1 MNKNQKGFSAV
12 EALLLLV
19 IVGMLGGVGWYV
31 WHAQKQADK
40 TYSQTANSSA
50 VSSKKVSNKTS
61 PAATDPYAGWKN
73 FTTQN
78 VKVGF
83 EYPASWTVKDSSSGS
98 DDVLQLTGSDG
109 FTANISFGT
118 TGHPS
123 LDYDPQVLYAQEAM
137 FNGKFDENGKYA
149 INSTQEFIDYIG
161 GTPSQA
167 ADGLVYGAQLS
178 KSKTK
183 AMDTPEYGKY
193 GVNINGKAAKAE
205 PLTDAKVDVNYKNL
219 VLIISTLHAAH

>member
-1 MNKNQKGFSAV
+1 MIRNQKGFSAV
-12 EALLLLV
+12 EALLIV
-19 IVGMLGGVGWYV
+19 IIVGMLGGVGYYV
-31 WHAQKQADK
+31 WHSQKQVDN

-50 VSSKKVSNKTS
+50 VPSKKVSSKTA

-78 VKVGF
+78 AKVGF
-83 EYPASWTVKDSSSGS
+83 EYPASWTIKDSSTGS
-98 DDVLQLTGSDG
+98 DDMLQLTGSDG
-109 FTANISFGT
+109 FSANIS
-118 TGHPS
+118 
-123 LDYDPQVLYAQEAM
+123 
-137 FNGKFDENGKYA
+137 FDENGKYG

-167 ADGLVYGAQLS
+167 ADGLVYGLQLS

-205 PLTDAKVDVNYKNL
+205 SLTDAKADPNYKNL
-219 VLIISTLHAAH
+219 VLVISTLHAAH